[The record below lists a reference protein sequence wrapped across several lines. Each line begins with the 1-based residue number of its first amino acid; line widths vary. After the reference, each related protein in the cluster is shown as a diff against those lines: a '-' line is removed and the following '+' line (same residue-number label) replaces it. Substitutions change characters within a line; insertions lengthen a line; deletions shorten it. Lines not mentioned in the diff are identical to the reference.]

1 MKVDVNLINPFI
13 SATTNAMEMMAM
25 CKPERKKVY
34 LKTDN
39 ILIGD
44 ISGIMGLSGQVS
56 GSIIVSF
63 VKEAACKVVG
73 NMLGT
78 QPTELDDEVK
88 DGIQEIVNL
97 IAGQAKTMLENTD
110 YHFQVSIPT
119 CIIGKN
125 HQVNHKKGVPCIV
138 AEFELDGCPF
148 TVEVSIAPKAKG

>member
-13 SATTNAMEMMAM
+13 AATVNAMEMMAM
-25 CKPERKKVY
+25 VKPVRKKVF

-39 ILIGD
+39 VLIGD

-63 VKEAACKVVG
+63 GKGAACKLVG

-78 QPTELDDEVK
+78 SYEEINDDVK

-97 IAGQAKTMLENTD
+97 VAGQAKTMLADTE

-119 CIIGKN
+119 CVIGAN
-125 HQVNHKKGVPCIV
+125 HQVNHKKGIPCVV
-138 AEFELDGCPF
+138 AEFELDGDPF
-148 TVEVSIAPKAKG
+148 TVEVSISPK

>member
-1 MKVDVNLINPFI
+1 MKIDVNLINPFI
-13 SATTNAMEMMAM
+13 SATTNALEMMAM

-39 ILIGD
+39 VLVGD
-44 ISGIMGLSGQVS
+44 ISGIMGLSGEVS

-73 NMLGT
+73 NMLGIAP
-78 QPTELDDEVK
+78 PTELNEEVR

-97 IAGQAKTMLENTD
+97 IAGQAKTMLADTD

-119 CIIGKN
+119 CIIGSN
-125 HQVNHKKGVPCIV
+125 HQMNHKKGVPCVV
-138 AEFELDGCPF
+138 AEFSLDGSPF
-148 TVEVSIAPKAKG
+148 TVEVSLAPKSS

>member
-13 SATTNAMEMMAM
+13 TATTKALEMMAM
-25 CKPERKKVY
+25 CKPVRKKVY
-34 LKTDN
+34 LKDDN
-39 ILIGD
+39 VLIGD
-44 ISGIMGLSGQVS
+44 ISGIMGLSGSVS

-63 VKEAACKVVG
+63 VKQTACKVVG

-78 QPTELDDEVK
+78 TYTELNDEVK

-97 IAGQAKTMLENTD
+97 IAGQAKTLLADTE

-119 CIIGKN
+119 CIIGAN

-138 AEFELDGCPF
+138 AEFELDGDPF
-148 TVEVSIAPKAKG
+148 TVEVSIAPSK

>member
-39 ILIGD
+39 VLIGD
-44 ISGIMGLSGQVS
+44 ISGIMGLSGEVS

-73 NMLGT
+73 KMLGT
-78 QPTELDDEVK
+78 TYTELNDEVK
-88 DGIQEIVNL
+88 DGIQEMVNL
-97 IAGQAKTMLENTD
+97 IAGQAKAMLADTD
-110 YHFQVSIPT
+110 YHFKVSIPT
-119 CIIGKN
+119 CIIGSN
-125 HQVNHKKGVPCIV
+125 HQVNHKKGVPCVV
-138 AEFELDGCPF
+138 AEFSFEGSPF
-148 TVEVSIAPKAKG
+148 TVEVSLAPNK

>member
-13 SATTNAMEMMAM
+13 AATVNAMEMMAM
-25 CKPERKKVY
+25 AKPVRKKVY
-34 LKTDN
+34 VKTDN

-44 ISGIMGLSGQVS
+44 ISGIMGLSGEVS
-56 GSIIVSF
+56 GSIIISF
-63 VKEAACKVVG
+63 GQGSACKLVG

-78 QPTELDDEVK
+78 TYNDINDDVK

-97 IAGQAKTMLENTD
+97 VAGQAKTMLSDTE

-119 CIIGKN
+119 CVIGAN

-138 AEFELDGCPF
+138 AEFELEGEPF
-148 TVEVSIAPKAKG
+148 TVEVSISPK